1 MTKRSRRTHSPAFK
15 AKVALAAIKGE
26 KTLAELAQQFDVHPN
41 QITTWKSQLLE
52 GAAGVFGQ
60 EKAESKEAAVDLKA
74 LHAKIGELA
83 LENDFLFRRAQ
94 QGRPAERKAMIDRSH
109 DLPIARQAKAL
120 GVARSSVYYR
130 PRPVSAEDLKLMR
143 RLDEL
148 HLDFPFAGARMLRDL
163 LRREG
168 LATGRRHV
176 ATLMKRMGIEAIYRR
191 PNTSKPA
198 PGHKIYPYLLRGVK
212 IERPDHVWAMDISYI
227 PMRRGFVYLA
237 AVVDVFSRRV
247 LAHRVSITMEAAFCV
262 EALEEALAKH
272 GKPEIFN
279 TDQGSQFT
287 SVDFTGVLLDAK
299 VSISMDGKGAW
310 RDNVFVERLWRS
322 VKYEEV
328 YLRAYDSVSEAR
340 ASIGRYL
347 AFYNER
353 RPHSSLDGRTPDEAY
368 FRKQETAMAA

>member
-1 MTKRSRRTHSPAFK
+1 
-15 AKVALAAIKGE
+15 
-26 KTLAELAQQFDVHPN
+26 
-41 QITTWKSQLLE
+41 
-52 GAAGVFGQ
+52 
-60 EKAESKEAAVDLKA
+60 
-74 LHAKIGELA
+74 
-83 LENDFLFRRAQ
+83 
-94 QGRPAERKAMIDRSH
+94 MIDRNH
-109 DLPIARQAKAL
+109 DLSIVRQAKAL
-120 GVARSSVYYR
+120 GLSRSTVYYK
-130 PRPVSAEDLKLMR
+130 PRPVSAEDLHLMR

-148 HLDFPFAGARMLRDL
+148 HLDYPFAGARMLRDL

-168 LATGRRHV
+168 VVIGRRHV

-198 PGHKIYPYLLRGVK
+198 PGHKVYPYLLRGVT
-212 IERPDHVWAMDISYI
+212 IERPNHVWAMDISYI

-237 AVVDVFSRRV
+237 AVVDVASRRV
-247 LAHRVSITMEAAFCV
+247 LSHRVSIGMEAAFCI

-287 SVDFTGVLLDAK
+287 SADFTRVLLDAK
-299 VSISMDGKGAW
+299 VNISMDGKGAW

-328 YLRAYDSVSEAR
+328 YLRAYGSVSEAR

-368 FRKQETAMAA
+368 FGIKETAMAA